1 MKFKILFVVFCAI
14 LVFSQL
20 TIAQDDVTV
29 IVPTTEAGE
38 NLDLKAVMEL
48 FSESESVEEFEKAL
62 NDSSNEIN
70 NLDLNEDGQVDYI
83 RVVEQVEG
91 DVHILILQVPLAE
104 NEYQDVATIN
114 IEKNKDEYILQ
125 AQGDPDLY
133 GEDYYV
139 EPEPEVEVK
148 TTTTVV
154 IMFGVGYSPWIS
166 PFRWRVYPV
175 WWRPWR
181 PHPIS
186 VYRSRVV
193 RHHRAHYR
201 HSRHRSTVRAHNNY
215 KSNRRTS
222 KYSKQNKKKNTYT
235 TQPTKQ
241 TKNKQQTKKKTTTK
255 NKNQTT
261 TKQQTNKK
269 TNTKSTQTKQKSGG
283 KKKKK

>member
-1 MKFKILFVVFCAI
+1 MKKLIFIFISALIFCSSSI
-14 LVFSQL
+14 
-20 TIAQDDVTV
+20 IGQDDVTV

-48 FSESESVEEFEKAL
+48 FRDAETVEDFEKAL
-62 NDSSNEIN
+62 NDSTNEVN
-70 NLDLNEDGQVDYI
+70 NLDLNEDGTVDYI
-83 RVVEQVEG
+83 RVVEQLDG
-91 DVHILILQVPLAE
+91 DVHILILQVPLGE

-139 EPEPEVEVK
+139 EPEPEVEVQ
-148 TTTTVV
+148 TITVV
-154 IMFGVGYSPWIS
+154 VVMYGVGYSPWIS
-166 PFRWRVYPV
+166 PWHWRVYPV

-181 PHPIS
+181 PHPVS

-193 RHHRAHYR
+193 RHHRSHYR
-201 HSRHRSTVRAHNNY
+201 HSRHRSTVRSHNTY
-215 KSNRRTS
+215 KSHRKTS

-241 TKNKQQTKKKTTTK
+241 TKNKQQTKKKNKTK
-255 NKNQTT
+255 
-261 TKQQTNKK
+261 KQQPTKKK
-269 TNTKSTQTKQKSGG
+269 TGT
-283 KKKKK
+283 KKKK